1 MDWWRQ
7 QIGACLDSVATQLPQ
22 LQTSLSQLGHSMG
35 EWVGHLGAGG
45 GAAGASAIGQEYE
58 LGARRLR
65 VVRQLGEGGYSF
77 VYLVREG
84 AGSGGLLAA
93 PAGTGLFA
101 LKRVLCGGPD
111 QLSEAQ
117 HEVATMRRLRHP
129 CLLPL
134 LDAAVREQRTPDGG
148 SRQVVLMLFPVYAQG
163 NLFDFIQEQR
173 QQWQRL
179 AAGPARAALRRQQLR
194 EVLQLFLQ
202 VCAALHSMH
211 SMEPPLAHRD
221 VKPQN
226 VLLRLRQEPDGG
238 GSGGGGAG
246 SAAPQQQQQQPRQGE
261 RQQWEAGE
269 WGGGGSGGDAPG
281 SAVVAVEEEGQQAQA
296 RWWQRRLAAWRE
308 RYEAVL
314 MDFGSTRTARVVV
327 RNRSEAMSVQEDA
340 ERQCTAPYRAS
351 ELWDV
356 PSFCAIDERVDVWS
370 LGCLLYF
377 LVCGQSPFERAA
389 GEAGGSLM
397 LAVVNGRLSW
407 PDDAASSCPAGIK
420 QLAAACLDTDPA
432 TRPAVAEV
440 AAQAD
445 AILASLPT

>member
-1 MDWWRQ
+1 M
-7 QIGACLDSVATQLPQ
+7 
-22 LQTSLSQLGHSMG
+22 
-35 EWVGHLGAGG
+35 
-45 GAAGASAIGQEYE
+45 
-58 LGARRLR
+58 
-65 VVRQLGEGGYSF
+65 
-77 VYLVREG
+77 
-84 AGSGGLLAA
+84 
-93 PAGTGLFA
+93 
-101 LKRVLCGGPD
+101 
-111 QLSEAQ
+111 
-117 HEVATMRRLRHP
+117 
-129 CLLPL
+129 
-134 LDAAVREQRTPDGG
+134 
-148 SRQVVLMLFPVYAQG
+148 YAQG

-179 AAGPARAALRRQQLR
+179 AAGLARAALRRQQLR

-340 ERQCTAPYRAS
+340 EVRRGSRALAWLARAASCMAPAHVPSHEACVCVFACLLWATCLGGTTAPRCAAPVYRT
-351 ELWDV
+351 V
-356 PSFCAIDERVDVWS
+356 P
-370 LGCLLYF
+370 
-377 LVCGQSPFERAA
+377 
-389 GEAGGSLM
+389 
-397 LAVVNGRLSW
+397 RL
-407 PDDAASSCPAGIK
+407 
-420 QLAAACLDTDPA
+420 
-432 TRPAVAEV
+432 
-440 AAQAD
+440 
-445 AILASLPT
+445 